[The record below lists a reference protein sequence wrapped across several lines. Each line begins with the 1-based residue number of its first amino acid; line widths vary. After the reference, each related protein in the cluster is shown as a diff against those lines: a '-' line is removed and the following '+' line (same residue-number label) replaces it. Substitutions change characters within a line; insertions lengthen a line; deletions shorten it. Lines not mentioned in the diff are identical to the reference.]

1 LALGCQ
7 NPNQVA
13 ENNNSTTRSILG
25 NAHQMGKRANQ
36 PQFISLKM
44 IVIHCSVAG
53 LYAKLVMKT
62 DVAIAA
68 DLFAVCH
75 R

>member
-1 LALGCQ
+1 
-7 NPNQVA
+7 
-13 ENNNSTTRSILG
+13 
-25 NAHQMGKRANQ
+25 MGKRANQ
-36 PQFISLKM
+36 PQFILLRM
-44 IVIHCSVAG
+44 IIIHCSVAG
-53 LYAKLVMKT
+53 LHTKLVMKT